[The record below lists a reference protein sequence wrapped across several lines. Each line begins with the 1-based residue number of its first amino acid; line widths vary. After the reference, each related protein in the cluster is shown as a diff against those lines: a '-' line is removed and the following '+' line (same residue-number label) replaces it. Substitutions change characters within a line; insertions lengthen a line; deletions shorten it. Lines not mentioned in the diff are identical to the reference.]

1 MPAEIS
7 SGRKLAVAMGL
18 TLLTCSQG
26 IMMAASKVDGKY
38 PYNVAT
44 VPLFSELTKLIIS
57 AYFLYLA
64 KQKDPKGTQMT
75 VAWESVRLFPI
86 PSVIYLIHNNVQFF
100 TIQYVDAATYQILGN
115 LKIVTTGFLF
125 RVFLKR
131 HLSRIQWLA
140 LVLLMCAAT
149 TSQISGC
156 GHMLA
161 APIMGYMFGI
171 LSAWLSAFAGVY
183 TEFLMK
189 KNNDSLY
196 WQNVQL
202 YGFGTLFNALRL
214 TYDDIQSGFANGSWV
229 TNAFD
234 GYNWV
239 TVLIVLNFAFAGM
252 SVSWI
257 MKFADTIVKVYA
269 TSSAMMITALLSIWF
284 FELEPTLQLF
294 MGIVIACISLNLY
307 FLPSEAPVTIV
318 RQPSQ
323 SKIEFN
329 GKNSHE

>member
-1 MPAEIS
+1 MPEIT
-7 SGRKLAVAMGL
+7 GAYKLAVAVTL

-26 IMMAASKVDGKY
+26 ILMAASKVDGKY
-38 PYNVAT
+38 PYNIAT
-44 VPLFSELTKLIIS
+44 VPLFSELTKLIFS
-57 AYFLYLA
+57 AFFLYRA
-64 KQKDPKGTQMT
+64 KNSDPQGTQIT

-86 PSVIYLIHNNVQFF
+86 PSVIYLFHNNVQFY
-100 TIQYVDAATYQILGN
+100 TMKYVDAATYQILGN

-131 HLSRIQWLA
+131 YLSRTQWMA
-140 LVLLMCAAT
+140 LILLMCAAT

-156 GHMLA
+156 GNVLA
-161 APIMGYMFGI
+161 APMIGYAFGI

-189 KNNDSLY
+189 KNNDNLY

-202 YGFGTLFNALRL
+202 YGFGTLFNAFRL
-214 TYDDIQSGFANGSWV
+214 TYDDVTSGFSNGMWI

-284 FELEPTLQLF
+284 FHLDPTLQLF
-294 MGIVIACISLNLY
+294 MGIIIACISLILY
-307 FLPSEAPVTIV
+307 FLPPETSEMV
-318 RQPSQ
+318 RSG
-323 SKIEFN
+323 SAKAT
-329 GKNSHE
+329 

>member
-1 MPAEIS
+1 
-7 SGRKLAVAMGL
+7 
-18 TLLTCSQG
+18 
-26 IMMAASKVDGKY
+26 
-38 PYNVAT
+38 
-44 VPLFSELTKLIIS
+44 
-57 AYFLYLA
+57 
-64 KQKDPKGTQMT
+64 MT

-307 FLPSEAPVTIV
+307 FLPSEVSAKQI
-318 RQPSQ
+318 
-323 SKIEFN
+323 N
-329 GKNSHE
+329 

>member
-1 MPAEIS
+1 MPEAMS
-7 SGRKLAVAMGL
+7 PSKKLAVAVTL

-26 IMMAASKVDGKY
+26 IMMAASKVNGEY

-44 VPLFSELTKLIIS
+44 VPLFSEVTKLVIS
-57 AYFLYLA
+57 MFFLYQA
-64 KQKDPKGTQMT
+64 KQADPKGTQMT

-86 PSVIYLIHNNVQFF
+86 PSVIYLFHNNVQFY

-131 HLSRIQWLA
+131 HLSRIQWMA

-149 TSQISGC
+149 VSQISGC
-156 GHMLA
+156 GQILA
-161 APIMGYMFGI
+161 APMMGYLFGV

-189 KNNDSLY
+189 KNNDNLY

-202 YGFGTLFNALRL
+202 YGFGTVFNALRL
-214 TYDDIQSGFANGSWV
+214 TYDDIASGFQNGSWL
-229 TNAFD
+229 TNALS

-269 TSSAMMITALLSIWF
+269 TSSAMLITALLSIWF
-284 FELEPTLQLF
+284 FDLQPTLQLF

-307 FLPSEAPVTIV
+307 FLPPESVHTDK
-318 RQPSQ
+318 QT
-323 SKIEFN
+323 K
-329 GKNSHE
+329 

>member
-1 MPAEIS
+1 MSEIS
-7 SGRKLAVAMGL
+7 GTTKLGVAVTL

-38 PYNVAT
+38 PYNIAT
-44 VPLFSELTKLIIS
+44 VPLFSELTKLIVS
-57 AYFLYLA
+57 AFLLYRC
-64 KQKDPKGTQMT
+64 KVKDPKGTQT
-75 VAWESVRLFPI
+75 TFAWRSILLFPI
-86 PSVIYLIHNNVQFF
+86 PSIIYIVHNNVQFY
-100 TIQYVDAATYQILGN
+100 TMQYVDAATYQILGN

-131 HLSRIQWLA
+131 YLTRIQWMA

-156 GHMLA
+156 GSLLA
-161 APIMGYMFGI
+161 APAMGYVFGV

-189 KNNDSLY
+189 KNNDNLY

-202 YGFGTLFNALRL
+202 YGFGTLFNAVRL
-214 TYDDIQSGFANGSWV
+214 TFDDVAAGFANGPWV
-229 TNAFD
+229 TNAFN

-239 TVLIVLNFAFAGM
+239 TFMIVLNFAFAGM

-269 TSSAMMITALLSIWF
+269 TSSAMMITALLSVWF
-284 FELEPTLQLF
+284 FDLQPTLQLF

-307 FLPSEAPVTIV
+307 FLPPEPVPVQIL
-318 RQPSQ
+318 RPPAL
-323 SKIEFN
+323 SKIAID
-329 GKNSHE
+329 GKNSEE